1 MIIVPK
7 IKELILPLR
16 MRTRVA
22 GWFTLEAVGLD
33 GRKRLLAK
41 FPNLITNKGL
51 DLIGTGGYPVSTC
64 AVGTGNTAPAVTD
77 TALVAL
83 VSSTTNAISRTNS
96 AQGSSPYYGSLVS
109 TWQFPVGAAA
119 GNLAEVG
126 VGSGATSLF
135 SRALILDGG
144 GSPTTITV
152 LSNEALNVTYQ
163 VNMYP
168 PTVDVAGNVSL
179 GGSNYAFTLRASNV
193 TSSSNWSISND
204 GNFSGIGTKSSGS
217 AFSTQVLGAI
227 TGAPSG
233 TAYGADSYSM
243 GTYVGGSYTQTVT
256 LNWSINAGNAPGGVG
271 SVQLVVGWG
280 SDAGYQV
287 SGGGC
292 YQCSFTPVIPKDNTK
307 VLSLTF
313 SLTWASGT

>member
-7 IKELILPLR
+7 KELILPLR
-16 MRTRVA
+16 MRVRVA

-33 GRKRLLAK
+33 GRRRPLAS

-51 DLIGTGGYPVSTC
+51 DLIGTGGYPIGTC

-77 TALVAL
+77 TALVAQ
-83 VSSTTNAISRTNS
+83 VASTTNAISRTANNT
-96 AQGSSPYYGSLVS
+96 GSSPYYAYLVT

-168 PTVDVAGNVSL
+168 PTTDVTGNVSL
-179 GGSNYAFTLRASNV
+179 GGSSYAFTLRASNV
-193 TSSSNWSISND
+193 TSTNNWGISTDTNFAGV
-204 GNFSGIGTKSSGS
+204 GNHSSGS
-217 AFSTQVLGAI
+217 AFSTQTLGAI
-227 TGAPSG
+227 TSQPSG
-233 TAYGADSYSM
+233 AAYGADSSSV
-243 GTYVGGSYTQTVT
+243 GTYTLGSYTQTVT
-256 LNWSINAGNAPGGVG
+256 LGWSINAGNAPGGIG

-280 SDAGYQV
+280 SDVGYPV
-287 SGGGC
+287 DGGGC

-313 SLTWASGT
+313 SVTWASGT